1 MNAVRAM
8 RQVVIIENGG
18 ANTASLLY
26 ALERLG
32 CPAQLTADPDEVR
45 SASHVILPGVGTA
58 SDAMRRLRSRELDRV
73 IPALTQPVLGICL
86 GMQLLFAHSDEG
98 ATACLGIFSDDVRR
112 LMPARGRPV
121 PHMGW
126 NQLEALRPDALI
138 EGLEPT
144 DYVYFVHSYAAPV
157 GAATVASVEYG
168 ARLSAVV
175 RERNFWGV
183 QFHPER
189 SGRAGA
195 RILQNFLSAAE

>member
-1 MNAVRAM
+1 MTDA
-8 RQVVIIENGG
+8 VIIDSGG
-18 ANTASLLY
+18 ANLASLQF

-32 CPAQLTADPDEVR
+32 ADARVT
-45 SASHVILPGVGTA
+45 SHPEEIRDARRVLLPGVGSA
-58 SDAMRRLRSRELDRV
+58 ADAMQRLRAAKLTELL
-73 IPALTQPVLGICL
+73 PSLQQPVLGICL

-126 NQLEALRPDALI
+126 NQLEALRPDTLI

-144 DYVYFVHSYAAPV
+144 DYVYFIHSYAAPI

-195 RILQNFLSAAE
+195 RVLQNFLSAAE

>member
-1 MNAVRAM
+1 MTDA
-8 RQVVIIENGG
+8 VIIDSGG
-18 ANTASLLY
+18 ANLASLQF

-32 CPAQLTADPDEVR
+32 VEARVTSRPEEIRDARRVL
-45 SASHVILPGVGTA
+45 LPGVGSA
-58 SDAMRRLRSRELDRV
+58 ADAMRRLRAAKLTELL
-73 IPALTQPVLGICL
+73 PSLQQPVLGICL

-98 ATACLGIFSDDVRR
+98 ATACLGVFSDDVRR

-144 DYVYFVHSYAAPV
+144 DYVYFVHSYAAPI

-195 RILQNFLSAAE
+195 RVLQNFLSAAE

>member
-1 MNAVRAM
+1 MTDA
-8 RQVVIIENGG
+8 VIIDSGG
-18 ANTASLLY
+18 ANLASLQF

-32 CPAQLTADPDEVR
+32 ADARVTSRPEEIRDARRVL
-45 SASHVILPGVGTA
+45 LPGVGSA
-58 SDAMRRLRSRELDRV
+58 ADAMQRLRAAKLTELL
-73 IPALTQPVLGICL
+73 PSLQQPVLGICL

-144 DYVYFVHSYAAPV
+144 DYVYFIHSYAAPI

-195 RILQNFLSAAE
+195 RVLQNFLSAAECC

>member
-1 MNAVRAM
+1 
-8 RQVVIIENGG
+8 
-18 ANTASLLY
+18 SLQF

-32 CPAQLTADPDEVR
+32 ADARVTSRPEEIRDARRVL
-45 SASHVILPGVGTA
+45 LPGVGSA
-58 SDAMRRLRSRELDRV
+58 ADAMQRLRAAKLTELL
-73 IPALTQPVLGICL
+73 PSLQQPVLGICL

-126 NQLEALRPDALI
+126 NQLEALRPDTLI

-144 DYVYFVHSYAAPV
+144 DYVYFIHSYAAPI

-195 RILQNFLSAAE
+195 RVLQNFLSAAE